1 MSSKTL
7 EKLFSSKARS
17 KVLNLFFMNPKNKYY
32 LRQIESITK
41 LSISSIQNEVKNLL
55 QLNILSTY
63 KDGNRCYFEL
73 NNNHYLYNELKSI
86 IIKTSGIAETL
97 KRLLEDKNKDIKFA
111 FIYGSY
117 AKGTETITSDI
128 DICIIGDILTKTFFE
143 NIEKQKELIDRE
155 INPHIY
161 LPSEFKIKYSE
172 KHHFINEIVQTEKIF
187 IIGNENGFK
196 QFIESE

>member
-128 DICIIGDILTKTFFE
+128 DITLV
-143 NIEKQKELIDRE
+143 IEDAFLVA
-155 INPHIY
+155 PV
-161 LPSEFKIKYSE
+161 F
-172 KHHFINEIVQTEKIF
+172 
-187 IIGNENGFK
+187 
-196 QFIESE
+196 